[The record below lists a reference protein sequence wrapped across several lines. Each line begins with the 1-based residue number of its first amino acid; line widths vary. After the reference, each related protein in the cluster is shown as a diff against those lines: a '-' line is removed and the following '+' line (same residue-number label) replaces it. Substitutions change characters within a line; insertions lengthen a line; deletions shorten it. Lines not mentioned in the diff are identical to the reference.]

1 MKESDINVKNEIRR
15 ALITGASGFIGNA
28 LVESLHKQSIEIVA
42 IDQLPCGRTHNKSKI
57 FDIKQ
62 ENIIDQFLTKDTVI
76 FHMAANA
83 NVASSVNDPANDF
96 QNTLYGLFQVLESA
110 RRFNCRVIFP
120 STASIFDTTNEL
132 PVSEKSY
139 VKPSSPYGAAKV
151 AGESYCFVYN
161 RCYGLDVRIAR
172 MFSVYGLGMNRFA
185 IHDIVRKIQ
194 SDNQSLEILGDGK
207 QIRDYLYIDDAV
219 HGLEIIASNG
229 EAGEDYNLASGEQVK
244 LLDLAQLIAT
254 EMDCSEIEIKTSGE
268 SFPGDVAKWY
278 GDISKIKKIGF
289 CQRTSLKDGLA
300 KTVDWLLNNK

>member
-1 MKESDINVKNEIRR
+1 VKEFDINVKNQITR

-28 LVESLHKQSIEIVA
+28 LVESLHKQSIEIIA
-42 IDQLPCGRTHNKSKI
+42 IDQLPCRRDHNKSKI
-57 FDIKQ
+57 FDIKE
-62 ENIIDQFLTKDTVI
+62 ENILDQFLSKDTVI

-151 AGESYCFVYN
+151 AGESYCFVYH

-172 MFSVYGLGMNRFA
+172 MFSVYGLGMSRFA
-185 IHDIVRKIQ
+185 IHDIIRKIQ
-194 SDNQSLEILGDGK
+194 HNDRSLEILGDGK

-229 EAGEDYNLASGEQVK
+229 EPGEDYNLASGEQIK
-244 LLDLAQLIAT
+244 LLDLAQMIAK
-254 EMDCSEIEIKTSGE
+254 EMDCSEIKIEPSGK
-268 SFPGDVAKWY
+268 SFPGDVPKWY

-289 CQRTSLKDGLA
+289 QQRTSLKDGLA
-300 KTVDWLLNNK
+300 KTIYWLQNNK